1 MIKKTLI
8 FFTLTTIY
16 LILAAISNAQYG
28 QYNPPP
34 PTQSILID
42 KWVAKPTGQT
52 KGGVTDYEY
61 VDNLSPS
68 DPRFSAQQFVM
79 FRLKVKNTSN
89 VTIYN
94 VTVKDFVPSY
104 LYPVEGP
111 GNFDSNSRTVVF
123 NAGDFAPDEEKW
135 YYLKM
140 QIVPVNQMPNDKGLF
155 CVVNKAQAY
164 NDKVSDDDTAQLC
177 IEKQVSI
184 PPGKPVPQAGPEMGV
199 LLMTGQIGLL
209 ALGLKIKS
217 YYHNP
222 NSK

>member
-1 MIKKTLI
+1 MIKKALI
-8 FFTLTTIY
+8 FFTITTIY

-34 PTQSILID
+34 PSQSIFID

-68 DPRFSAQQFVM
+68 DPRFSAQQYVM
-79 FRLKVKNTSN
+79 FRLKVKNTSSVSLN
-89 VTIYN
+89 N
-94 VTVKDFVPSY
+94 VTVKDYVPAY
-104 LYPVEGP
+104 LYPAEGP
-111 GNFDSNSRTVVF
+111 GNYDSNSRTVIF

-140 QIVPVNQMPNDKGLF
+140 QIVPANQMPSDKGLF
-155 CVVNKAQAY
+155 CVTNKAQAY
-164 NDKVSDDDTAQLC
+164 NDQVSDDDTAQLC
-177 IEKQVSI
+177 IEKQVVVI
-184 PPGKPVPQAGPEMGV
+184 PGKPVPQAGPEMGLI
-199 LLMTGQIGLL
+199 LLAGEMGAL

>member
-1 MIKKTLI
+1 MLKKV
-8 FFTLTTIY
+8 LTFISLVTIY
-16 LILAAISNAQYG
+16 LSLTTISNAQYG

-52 KGGVTDYEY
+52 KGGVIDYEY

-68 DPRFSAQQFVM
+68 DPRFSAQQYVM

-104 LYPVEGP
+104 LYPAEGP
-111 GNFDSNSRTVVF
+111 GNYDSASRTVVF
-123 NAGDFAPDEEKW
+123 NAGNFAPDEEKW

-140 QIVPVNQMPNDKGLF
+140 QIVPTNQIPTDKGLF
-155 CVVNKAQAY
+155 CVTNKAQAF

-184 PPGKPVPQAGPEMGV
+184 PPGKPVPQAGPEMGI

-209 ALGLKIKS
+209 ALGFKIKS
-217 YYHNP
+217 LY
-222 NSK
+222 SK

>member
-1 MIKKTLI
+1 MFKKI
-8 FFTLTTIY
+8 FANF
-16 LILAAISNAQYG
+16 ILYSLFFILSSSVNAQYG

-52 KGGVTDYEY
+52 KGGVINYEY

-79 FRLKVKNTSN
+79 FRLKIKNTSS
-89 VTIYN
+89 VTLYN

-104 LYPVEGP
+104 LYPAEGP
-111 GNFDSNSRTVVF
+111 GNYDNNSRTVVF
-123 NAGDFAPDEEKW
+123 NAGDFSPDEEKW

-184 PPGKPVPQAGPEMGV
+184 PPGKPVPQAGPEMGI

-209 ALGLKIKS
+209 ALGFKIKS
-217 YYHNP
+217 LY
-222 NSK
+222 SK

>member
-1 MIKKTLI
+1 MFKKV
-8 FFTLTTIY
+8 FTFLALTTIY
-16 LILAAISNAQYG
+16 FSLTTVVSAQYG

-68 DPRFSAQQFVM
+68 DPRFSAQQYVM
-79 FRLKVKNTSN
+79 FRLKVKNTSSVILN
-89 VTIYN
+89 N
-94 VTVKDFVPSY
+94 VTVKDYIPAY
-104 LYPVEGP
+104 LYPAEGP
-111 GNFDSNSRTVVF
+111 GNYDSNSRTVVF

-140 QIVPVNQMPNDKGLF
+140 QVVPVNQMPADKGLF
-155 CVVNKAQAY
+155 CVTNKAQAY
-164 NDKVSDDDTAQLC
+164 NDKTSDEDTAQLC

-184 PPGKPVPQAGPEMGV
+184 PPGKPVPQAGPEMGI
-199 LLMTGQIGLL
+199 LLMTGQLGLL
-209 ALGLKIKS
+209 ALGFKIKN
-217 YYHNP
+217 YYGK
-222 NSK
+222 SK